1 MNNLKMI
8 IIHNK
13 DINHN
18 QVNLMV
24 ILKYKKIPINI
35 NKISLKLEKKI
46 LILNQVISALILHN
60 NQIVEMVDFKQD
72 HKMERMVVF
81 KLVMRVEKHTMVKLK
96 FKMVKNL
103 IILILQMVNRQ
114 MTQKHFNPI
123 VNKVKMENKM
133 EVFKIL

>member
-35 NKISLKLEKKI
+35 NKISLKLEKKNFNTK
-46 LILNQVISALILHN
+46 LG
-60 NQIVEMVDFKQD
+60 DFG
-72 HKMERMVVF
+72 
-81 KLVMRVEKHTMVKLK
+81 
-96 FKMVKNL
+96 
-103 IILILQMVNRQ
+103 
-114 MTQKHFNPI
+114 FNI
-123 VNKVKMENKM
+123 A
-133 EVFKIL
+133 

>member
-46 LILNQVISALILHN
+46 LILN
-60 NQIVEMVDFKQD
+60 
-72 HKMERMVVF
+72 
-81 KLVMRVEKHTMVKLK
+81 
-96 FKMVKNL
+96 
-103 IILILQMVNRQ
+103 
-114 MTQKHFNPI
+114 
-123 VNKVKMENKM
+123 
-133 EVFKIL
+133 